1 MPRIYSR
8 TQKIHKK
15 FITCTQPFFEDLKNR
30 EVYDAVKAGKNTI
43 LRVDRT
49 ETSDLDLTWVKRIED
64 CIPQLT
70 TIVTNPRKIIQV
82 LSEVVQIEKARKVTP
97 ESVVHLAS
105 HTQFVKTIDEAGN
118 VTPSKILNVYND
130 DNIKIYENKFVA
142 TLIRRL
148 YLFVEKRYDF
158 ILHNATMKDVSLLYY
173 KNQTTIDDNEIQV
186 ETRVRFAKPSESD
199 NRDKI
204 TAYLRRINEIRKYL
218 SYYNHTEFMRIMR
231 SERDVRNPILQTNII
246 RKNPTYRKC
255 YHLWMFIDRYEGAGV
270 DVRIQ
275 EVVHDLSKAEI
286 ENVTK
291 SMFVDYITLRAK
303 DNDANGK
310 PVYTKYSP
318 KILKTLDDDV
328 YTFGSLYDGPI
339 DYVRI
344 DDKYREF
351 MNRPKE
357 TPPHP
362 TKAEQAYFKDEY
374 KHNKEIRENAAAVE
388 ALIKRREAEAQKYL
402 KETEEL
408 FVKQRKEAEAAKKQA
423 ELDRQRAQEQ
433 RIEDARSLLMAKAQ
447 NDFDDDDAKEETKN
461 FDEAFD
467 EIIDAPQPIE
477 LPDFNNL
484 PPMEDDEEIDPDFVL
499 PTFKE
504 VFGEQAEKDLPDE
517 GLNPLF
523 ERDTRD
529 KNKEDDDDDL
539 SFEEDYETN
548 EEGQKV
554 ENISIKFPTSREEEE
569 EMYGKAVGEEE
580 GLLDNPVSEDE
591 DKSEEFEY
599 NEEEFK
605 SEEDEEFEDDMSEDE
620 EIPEE

>member
-49 ETSDLDLTWVKRIED
+49 ETSDLDMNWVKRIED

-82 LSEVVQIEKARKVTP
+82 LAEVVQVEKAKKITS
-97 ESVVHLAS
+97 ESVMHLAS
-105 HTQFVKTIDEAGN
+105 HTQFVKKIDEEGN

-130 DNIKIYENKFVA
+130 DNIKIYENKFIA

-173 KNQTTIDDNEIQV
+173 KNQTQIDDNEIEI
-186 ETRVRFAKPSESD
+186 ETRVRFAKPSETD
-199 NRDKI
+199 NKDKI
-204 TAYLRRINEIRKYL
+204 TSYLRRINEIRKYL
-218 SYYNHTEFMRIMR
+218 SYFNHTEFMRIMR
-231 SERDVRNPILQTNII
+231 TERDVRNPILQTNII

-255 YHLWMFIDRYEGAGV
+255 YHLWMYIDRYDGAGV
-270 DVRIQ
+270 DVRVQ
-275 EVVHDLSKAEI
+275 EIVYDLDKAEI
-286 ENVTK
+286 ENITK

-303 DNDANGK
+303 DNDAKGK
-310 PVYTKYSP
+310 PVYSKFSP

-357 TPPHP
+357 VPKHP

-374 KHNKEIRENAAAVE
+374 KHNKEIKENAPAVE

-408 FVKQRKEAEAAKKQA
+408 FAKQRREAEAAKKQA
-423 ELDRQRAQEQ
+423 ELNRLRAQEQ

-447 NDFDDDDAKEETKN
+447 DDLEDSQEVKETRN
-461 FDEAFD
+461 YDEAFD

-484 PPMEDDEEIDPDFVL
+484 PPMEDDEEIDPNFVL

-504 VFGEQAEKDLPDE
+504 IFGEEAEKELPDE

-523 ERDTRD
+523 EKKD
-529 KNKEDDDDDL
+529 NKGEEEEDDDDL
-539 SFEEDYETN
+539 AFEEDYEKN

-554 ENISIKFPTSREEEE
+554 ENISVKFPTSREEEE
-569 EMYGKAVGEEE
+569 EMYGRVIGEEE
-580 GLLDNPVSEDE
+580 TDE
-591 DKSEEFEY
+591 ENSEEFEY
-599 NEEEFK
+599 NQDDFK
-605 SEEDEEFEDDMSEDE
+605 SEEGDETEDDMSLDD